1 MPEHDEHDSVEGTF
15 LSHLIELRN
24 RAIYAVGAV
33 LGVFCALAYFA
44 RDIYVIVA
52 RPLMSVLPEDSSMIA
67 TEPAAPFFIP
77 IKLTFAVSVV
87 IALPYVLYQLWA
99 FVAPGLY
106 KRERRLIVPLLV
118 SSTLLFY
125 LGMAFAY
132 FVVFPIAFGFFTRYA
147 PAGVLVMTDI
157 GAYLSFVL
165 RLFFVFGVSFEVPIA
180 IILLSR
186 MGALDPDALAKQ
198 RPYILIGVFAI
209 AMLLTPPDVFSQTL
223 LAIPM
228 LLLFEIGIFFA
239 RRMRPKEATDDETDA
254 GMNSSLGRDGGTVAA
269 GVKGRASKTARRR
282 SKRR

>member
-1 MPEHDEHDSVEGTF
+1 MPERDENDSVEGTF

-24 RAIYAVGAV
+24 RAIYAAAAV
-33 LGVFCALAYFA
+33 LGVFCALVYFA

-52 RPLMSVLPEDSSMIA
+52 RPLMAVLPEDSSMIA

-77 IKLTFAVSVV
+77 IKLTFAVAVV

-106 KRERRLIVPLLV
+106 KNERRLIVPLLV

-132 FVVFPIAFGFFTRYA
+132 FVVLPIAFGFFTRYA

-157 GAYLSFVL
+157 GAYLNFVL
-165 RLFFVFGVSFEVPIA
+165 RIFFVFGVAFEVPIA
-180 IILLSR
+180 IILLTR

-198 RPYILIGVFAI
+198 RPYILIGIFAV

-239 RRMRPKEATDDETDA
+239 RRMRPKEATEEVEPTIGA
-254 GMNSSLGRDGGTVAA
+254 SLGREGGGKTGAA
-269 GVKGRASKTARRR
+269 KARRRR

>member
-1 MPEHDEHDSVEGTF
+1 MPERDEHDSVEGTF

-33 LGVFCALAYFA
+33 LGVFCALVYFA

-52 RPLMSVLPEDSSMIA
+52 QPLMAVLPKDSSMIA

-77 IKLTFAVSVV
+77 IKLTFAVAVV

-106 KRERRLIVPLLV
+106 KHERRLIVPLLV

-132 FVVFPIAFGFFTRYA
+132 FVVLPIAFGFFTRYA

-157 GAYLSFVL
+157 GAYLNFVL
-165 RLFFVFGVSFEVPIA
+165 RIFFVFGIAFEVPIA
-180 IILLSR
+180 IILLTR

-198 RPYILIGVFAI
+198 RPYILIGIFTV

-228 LLLFEIGIFFA
+228 LLLFEIGIFFG
-239 RRMRPKEATDDETDA
+239 RRMRPKEATEEVEPATGA
-254 GMNSSLGRDGGTVAA
+254 SLGRDVGG
-269 GVKGRASKTARRR
+269 KTGPAKARRRR

>member
-33 LGVFCALAYFA
+33 LGVFCALVYFA

-52 RPLMSVLPEDSSMIA
+52 RPLMAVLPEDSSMIA

-77 IKLTFAVSVV
+77 IKLTFAVAAV

-106 KRERRLIVPLLV
+106 KHERRLIVPLLV

-198 RPYILIGVFAI
+198 RPYILIGVFTI

-239 RRMRPKEATDDETDA
+239 RRMRPMEATDDETDA
-254 GMNSSLGRDGGTVAA
+254 SMNASLGREGGTVAA
-269 GVKGRASKTARRR
+269 GVKGGASKAARRR

>member
-1 MPEHDEHDSVEGTF
+1 MPERDEHDSVEGTF
-15 LSHLIELRN
+15 LSHLVELRN
-24 RAIYAVGAV
+24 RAIYAVAAV
-33 LGVFCALAYFA
+33 LGVFTALVYFA

-52 RPLMSVLPEDSSMIA
+52 QPLMAVLPEDSSMIA

-77 IKLTFAVSVV
+77 IKLTFAVAVV
-87 IALPYVLYQLWA
+87 ITLPYVLYQLWA

-106 KRERRLIVPLLV
+106 RHERRLIVPLLV

-132 FVVFPIAFGFFTRYA
+132 FVVLPIAFGFFTRYA

-157 GAYLSFVL
+157 GAYLNFVL
-165 RLFFVFGVSFEVPIA
+165 RIFFVFGVAFEVPIG
-180 IILLSR
+180 IILLTR

-198 RPYILIGVFAI
+198 RPYILIGIFTV

-239 RRMRPKEATDDETDA
+239 RRMRPKETTEDEVEPSMDA
-254 GMNSSLGRDGGTVAA
+254 SLGRDGGTVAPGAKGGA
-269 GVKGRASKTARRR
+269 GKATRRR

>member
-15 LSHLIELRN
+15 LSHLVELRN
-24 RAIYAVGAV
+24 RAIYAVAVV
-33 LGVFCALAYFA
+33 LGVFTALVYFA

-52 RPLMSVLPEDSSMIA
+52 RPLMSILPEDSSMIA

-77 IKLTFAVSVV
+77 IKLTFAVAVV

-106 KRERRLIVPLLV
+106 KHERRLVVPLLV

-132 FVVFPIAFGFFTRYA
+132 FVVFPIAFGFFTSYA

-165 RLFFVFGVSFEVPIA
+165 RLFFVFGISFEVPIA

-239 RRMRPKEATDDETDA
+239 RRMRPKETTEGEVEPSMDA
-254 GMNSSLGRDGGTVAA
+254 PLGRDGETVAA
-269 GVKGRASKTARRR
+269 GARGGARKATRRR
-282 SKRR
+282 SKRG